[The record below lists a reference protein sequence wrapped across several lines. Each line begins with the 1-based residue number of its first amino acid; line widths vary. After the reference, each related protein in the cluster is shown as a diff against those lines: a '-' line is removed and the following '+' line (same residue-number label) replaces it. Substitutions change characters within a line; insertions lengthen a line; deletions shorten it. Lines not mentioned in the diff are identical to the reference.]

1 MSQWAAVAMS
11 PWCHHGCHCD
21 TAASKGTKRAAPP
34 GAGAGEAMEAEGA
47 KGSLEHA
54 QESLENMAEVLAQV
68 AQARAGVEAALEEFL
83 KCKRRRAELEEAVA
97 ERASINKA
105 LREEIKN
112 LQERRE
118 VFKTQTARGKRMQA
132 AEAPKTWMQEM
143 VAAQLDE
150 ELASRRHRISTW
162 LRRLVLSFAGLQ
174 LAFLILVLLKRDIL
188 HWILPP
194 GLASALGSHP
204 PDEL

>member
-83 KCKRRRAELEEAVA
+83 
-97 ERASINKA
+97 KA